1 MFGLFKSASFPDPV
15 LGALVRSR
23 GFWRG
28 VLQLGNGPIKLALA
42 GTRTAPDPAVLAAA
56 RELGA
61 QIPAWRPSIETAL
74 FEHYE
79 PYAEAAAED
88 EFADTS
94 EPFPRIAAPTEV
106 WPHAA
111 LAFISVYPLDGI
123 LTTELGYTTAW
134 DDEHTLGV
142 RFAGGTLIELC
153 GSVLPP

>member
-15 LGALVRSR
+15 LGALLRSR
-23 GFWRG
+23 GSWRG
-28 VLQLGNGPIKLALA
+28 VLQLGPGPIKLALA
-42 GTRTAPDPAVLAAA
+42 GTRTAPDPTALAAA
-56 RELGA
+56 RELEA
-61 QIPAWRPSIETAL
+61 QLPGWRPSIETAL

-88 EFADTS
+88 ESAGTS
-94 EPFPRIAAPTEV
+94 EPFPRIDAPPDV

-111 LAFISVYPLDGI
+111 LAFISVYPLDGT

-134 DDEHTLGV
+134 DEEHTLGL